1 MYSERMPALNTPAAC
16 KTKTRPTRLRRA
28 APALAAG
35 AALALALTGCATLET
50 TSPSSVRKGAAET
63 GTARFGAVD
72 CRKAKCV
79 ALTFDAGPSEHT
91 PALLK
96 ILRREKVPATFFTL
110 GKNHIEKY
118 PELVRQMD
126 REGHEVASHT
136 WSHKILTKI
145 DPAEA
150 RRELQRPNDA
160 IEKLIGKKPTLMR
173 PPQGRTDDD
182 VNKISKELGLAEVLW
197 TVTAKDY
204 TTNDSALIR
213 KRVIDQTKRDG
224 IILLHDI
231 YKGTVPAVPGVI
243 TELKKRGYVFVT
255 VPQLLAPGKAEPG
268 KVYR

>member
-1 MYSERMPALNTPAAC
+1 MFSVC
-16 KTKTRPTRLRRA
+16 KTTSSAARLRRTV
-28 APALAAG
+28 PVLAAG
-35 AALALALTGCATLET
+35 AALALAVTGCTRLDT
-50 TSPSSVRKGAAET
+50 TSPSSVRKGAADAGAADH
-63 GTARFGAVD
+63 GTFGTVD
-72 CRKAKCV
+72 CRTAKCV
-79 ALTFDAGPSEHT
+79 ALTFDAGPSENT
-91 PALLK
+91 PRLLD

-118 PELVRQMD
+118 PQLVRQMD

-145 DPAEA
+145 DADEA
-150 RRELQRPNDA
+150 RAELERPNKA

-182 VNKISKELGLAEVLW
+182 VNELSKELGLAEVLW

-204 TTNDSALIR
+204 TTNDSALIT
-213 KRVIDQTKRDG
+213 KRVLDQTKRDG

-243 TELKKRGYVFVT
+243 DGLKKRGYVFVT
-255 VPQLLAPGKAEPG
+255 VSQLLAPGKAEPG

>member
-1 MYSERMPALNTPAAC
+1 MPAVNMPAPM
-16 KTKTRPTRLRRA
+16 KTTRSTKRLRRA
-28 APALAAG
+28 ASALAAG
-35 AALALALTGCATLET
+35 AALTLALSGCTKLDT
-50 TSPSSVRKGAAET
+50 TSPSTVRKDAAEAKGADRAAF
-63 GTARFGAVD
+63 GTVD

-79 ALTFDAGPSEHT
+79 ALTFDAGPSENT
-91 PALLK
+91 PRLLR
-96 ILRREKVPATFFTL
+96 ILKEKKVPATFFTL

-118 PELVRQMD
+118 PELVKQMD
-126 REGHEVASHT
+126 AEGHEVASHT

-145 DPAEA
+145 DAKEA
-150 RRELQRPNDA
+150 RKELERPNEA

-173 PPQGRTDDD
+173 PPQGRTNDD
-182 VNKISKELGLAEVLW
+182 VNKLSKELGLAEILW

-204 TTNDSALIR
+204 TTDDSKLIQ

-243 TELKKRGYVFVT
+243 DELKKRGYVFVT

>member
-1 MYSERMPALNTPAAC
+1 MKA
-16 KTKTRPTRLRRA
+16 RPKRLRRT
-28 APALAAG
+28 APVLAAG
-35 AALALALTGCATLET
+35 AALALALTGCTRLET
-50 TSPSSVRKGAAET
+50 VSPSSVRKAAADAKAADQ
-63 GTARFGAVD
+63 ARFGTVD

-79 ALTFDAGPSEHT
+79 ALTFDAGPSGNT
-91 PALLK
+91 PRLLK
-96 ILRREKVPATFFTL
+96 ILKREKVPATFFTL
-110 GKNHIEKY
+110 GRNHIEKY
-118 PELVRQMD
+118 PELVKQMAA
-126 REGHEVASHT
+126 EGHEVASHT

-145 DPAEA
+145 DKAEA
-150 RRELQRPNDA
+150 RRELERPNEA
-160 IEKLIGKKPTLMR
+160 IEKLIGRKPTLMR
-173 PPQGRTDDD
+173 PPQGRTNDD
-182 VNKISKELGLAEVLW
+182 VNKLSKELGLAEILW

-204 TTNDSALIR
+204 TTDDSELIT